1 MSNANTSENH
11 ACVSEM
17 PGRREANCRGTN
29 DEAEE
34 KHDLCRLLQH

>member
-1 MSNANTSENH
+1 MSNANTSENQ

-17 PGRREANCRGTN
+17 PGRREAN